1 MRQAVLV
8 CGGDII
14 SIDTTGAGVGMRLRF
29 RALAPQTHRALLA
42 WVNTL
47 VTGAFQKRH
56 GKSIVVSR

>member
-1 MRQAVLV
+1 
-8 CGGDII
+8 
-14 SIDTTGAGVGMRLRF
+14 MRLRF

-56 GKSIVVSR
+56 RKSIVNSR